1 MAQDAAGSVPPLGL
15 WVALASVVAL
25 AALVVRCESRRERAL
40 RFIRAK
46 ARRKSLDEASE
57 VELGKL
63 YESDGDGT
71 LV

>member
-1 MAQDAAGSVPPLGL
+1 
-15 WVALASVVAL
+15 L
-25 AALVVRCESRRERAL
+25 AALVVRCASRRERAL
-40 RFIRAK
+40 RFVRAK
-46 ARRKSLDEASE
+46 ARRKSADAASE